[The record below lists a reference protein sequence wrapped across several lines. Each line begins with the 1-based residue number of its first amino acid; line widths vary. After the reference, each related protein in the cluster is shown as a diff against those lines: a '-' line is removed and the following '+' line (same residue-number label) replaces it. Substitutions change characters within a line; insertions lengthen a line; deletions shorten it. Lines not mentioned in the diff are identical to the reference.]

1 MILSGSLVL
10 LLAAPPAPPV
20 DDPCPFGDNRC
31 KAKLY
36 LERAE
41 GAASPRDR
49 ALYFFGASRLYL
61 RLFDKTG
68 ADADLC
74 ASRRAYDRSLAV
86 KEQPE
91 AQRAS
96 FMAQLTELTRREGD
110 RGVRCAARRRTKS
123 DPPLMAIKET
133 QDSSSPPPSAA
144 GAAEL
149 PVVTQPADP
158 AAVTTRQDELLP
170 VIVRNPDTARTRVR
184 SPAALDLPRQDH
196 REPRRDHR
204 EKRPRDG
211 RGLVIAGGAT
221 LGVGL
226 ALTAAAGYL
235 GGQLLD
241 ARGEA
246 RRIEDN
252 IDGFATDEQAARSQA
267 LIHEYER
274 LGSPTLALALVGG
287 TSVVV
292 GAVLVG
298 VGGRR
303 LARVAERTAL
313 LPFPGGLAFR
323 ARF

>member
-10 LLAAPPAPPV
+10 LLVAPPA

-41 GAASPRDR
+41 AAATPRDR

-61 RLFDKTG
+61 RLFDKSG
-68 ADADLC
+68 ANADLC

-86 KEQPE
+86 KGQPDD
-91 AQRAS
+91 QRAS
-96 FMAQLTELTRREGD
+96 FAAQLAELTKREGD
-110 RGVRCAARRRTKS
+110 RGMRCAARRKTKS

-133 QDSSSPPPSAA
+133 QGPSSPPSSAS
-144 GAAEL
+144 GTAESA
-149 PVVTQPADP
+149 PAVTQPAEP
-158 AAVTTRQDELLP
+158 AVLMTRQDELLP
-170 VIVRNPDTARTRVR
+170 VIARNLVTPRTPIRP
-184 SPAALDLPRQDH
+184 PAALDLPRLDH
-196 REPRRDHR
+196 P
-204 EKRPRDG
+204 EKRTRNG

-246 RRIEDN
+246 RRIEHS

-274 LGSPTLALALVGG
+274 LGTPTLALALVGG

-313 LPFPGGLAFR
+313 LPFAGGLAFR

>member
-1 MILSGSLVL
+1 MILSGSLIL
-10 LLAAPPAPPV
+10 LLAAPPA

-36 LERAE
+36 LERAK
-41 GAASPRDR
+41 AAATPRDR

-61 RLFDKTG
+61 RLFDKSG
-68 ADADLC
+68 ADSDLC
-74 ASRRAYDRSLAV
+74 AARRAFDRSLAV
-86 KEQPE
+86 KGQPE
-91 AQRAS
+91 DQRPNFAS
-96 FMAQLTELTRREGD
+96 QLAELTKREGD
-110 RGVRCAARRRTKS
+110 RGIGCAARRKTKS
-123 DPPLMAIKET
+123 DPPLMANKET
-133 QDSSSPPPSAA
+133 QGSSSPPSSSA
-144 GAAEL
+144 GAAESP
-149 PVVTQPADP
+149 PVVTQLADP
-158 AAVTTRQDELLP
+158 AVVTPRHDELLP
-170 VIVRNPDTARTRVR
+170 VIAGNPVTPRNRVR
-184 SPAALDLPRQDH
+184 PPAALDLPRQDH
-196 REPRRDHR
+196 Q
-204 EKRPRDG
+204 EKRTRDG

-235 GGQLLD
+235 GGQLLN

-246 RRIEDN
+246 RRIEDS
-252 IDGFATDEQAARSQA
+252 IDRFATDEQAARSQA

-274 LGSPTLALALVGG
+274 LGPPTLALALVGG
-287 TSVVV
+287 TSVVA
-292 GAVLVG
+292 GAVLVA

>member
-1 MILSGSLVL
+1 MILSGPLVL
-10 LLAAPPAPPV
+10 LLAAPAAPPV

-36 LERAE
+36 LARAE
-41 GAASPRDR
+41 GAATPRDR

-61 RLFDKTG
+61 RLFDKSG
-68 ADADLC
+68 SDADLC
-74 ASRRAYDRSLAV
+74 ASRRAYDRSLAI
-86 KEQPE
+86 KGQPDD
-91 AQRAS
+91 QRAS
-96 FMAQLTELTRREGD
+96 FAAQLAELEKREVD
-110 RGVRCAARRRTKS
+110 RGIRCVARRKKS
-123 DPPLMAIKET
+123 DPPLMANKET
-133 QDSSSPPPSAA
+133 QSSSSPPSSAA
-144 GAAEL
+144 GTAESS

-158 AAVTTRQDELLP
+158 AVVMTGRDELLP
-170 VIVRNPDTARTRVR
+170 VIARDPVNARTPIRP
-184 SPAALDLPRQDH
+184 PAALELPHDDR
-196 REPRRDHR
+196 P

-226 ALTAAAGYL
+226 ALTAVAGYL
-235 GGQLLD
+235 GGQLLH

-246 RRIEDN
+246 RRIEDS
-252 IDGFATDEQAARSQA
+252 IDSFATDEQAARSQA

-274 LGSPTLALALVGG
+274 LGTPTLALAVVGG

-303 LARVAERTAL
+303 LTRVAERTAL
-313 LPFPGGLAFR
+313 LPFPGGLVFR